1 MSKAVGVYDSGIGGY
16 TVLKALQA
24 RFPHENWLYLQD
36 AQHRPYGSK
45 SQNEIVHLGKKCLD
59 TLVAA
64 GVKACVVA
72 CHTSSALAL
81 AELESSYDI
90 PLVGMLRPSVRA
102 LCAEPDKPV
111 LWLATKA
118 SVVSNRL
125 ITASRQE
132 GFRAKACPVICSGWV
147 EAVEQGRSDEE
158 NIAMI
163 EATLAPHLAWI
174 KQHRPRVF
182 FGCTHYPWLEKSVKS
197 VLGEELSYID
207 PAAWVA
213 DELAYVLA
221 SESAKPTPQEKG
233 RVVKLSSARYIA
245 ATG

>member
-1 MSKAVGVYDSGIGGY
+1 MSKAVGIYDSGIGGY

-90 PLVGMLRPSVRA
+90 PLVGMLKPSVRA
-102 LCAEPDKPV
+102 LCAEPDAPV

-118 SVVSNRL
+118 SVISNRL
-125 ITASRQE
+125 VSAARKE
-132 GFRAKACPVICSGWV
+132 GFRAKVCPVICSGWV
-147 EAVEQGRSDEE
+147 EAVEHGRSDADK
-158 NIAMI
+158 IAMVR
-163 EATLAPHLAWI
+163 ATLEAHQDWI
-174 KQHRPRVF
+174 SKHRPRVF
-182 FGCTHYPWLEKSVKS
+182 YGCTHYPWLDEVVRS
-197 VLGEELSYID
+197 VLGADLEYVD
-207 PAAWVA
+207 PASWVA

-221 SESAKPTPQEKG
+221 SESAKPVPAEKG
-233 RVVKLSSARYIA
+233 KVVKLSSARYIE